1 MKQCPFCSEQIQ
13 DSAIKCRFCGEFL
26 EKQQKNIHVHQ
37 KNTEKKERKR
47 DKSIYESILIL
58 KTESEY
64 SSEQIKEARRIL
76 KENNITNTEV
86 DKADIKNLKI
96 ILGKDGKT
104 VEEKNMH
111 IKKIKRWVYFSL
123 VINFFALHAEIQVS
137 SFPIFSSLMILF
149 TLLIYKFN
157 NRSSMFI
164 VILYSLILWII
175 GRNYEINNYEIAN
188 ATKIMHQAVFNI
200 LGWVFLFWLYPFWK
214 YWKK

>member
-164 VILYSLILWII
+164 VILYSLIL
-175 GRNYEINNYEIAN
+175 
-188 ATKIMHQAVFNI
+188 
-200 LGWVFLFWLYPFWK
+200 
-214 YWKK
+214 